1 MSTPQPWFDA
11 FFNAVTS
18 SPEFAKIANGD
29 LKKESLASLEEAMI
43 TAENVLKETNSH
55 LQKTF
60 SELQVPKNPI
70 DTMTQSSSQKKDDT
84 PSLPIE
90 VKHFKKENPLVW
102 WFAWIA
108 GMDDLKKELTESFVR
123 PLQFAF
129 RMRAIEKQGSEKSDE
144 EKDDSLK
151 MDEKNT
157 KLYQDLFSL
166 YEKFKVSIPTG
177 LLFYGPPGTG
187 KTYITKKLTEEL
199 WAGFI
204 SKNMGEFGSSYQH
217 QTTKNIKEFFDGA
230 KLAAKDEPI
239 VLFLDEIDSLVS
251 SRTTWS
257 DAHKAEELSQFLQ
270 EFNTLSEVQNL
281 IVIAATNRPDHLDS
295 AILRSGR
302 LDKKIYLGPPDTN
315 ARKAL
320 FLMYIER
327 AGRPHE
333 TLDYDEL
340 AQLSDG
346 YVSADIEA
354 ICDEVARDA
363 SYNLLE
369 LIDEAQA
376 GTLTEDNLL
385 GHEIT
390 MDNLRKTIQETS
402 SSLKMVDMSIYT
414 RWIEQIKL

>member
-43 TAENVLKETNSH
+43 TAENALKETNSH

-60 SELQVPKNPI
+60 SELQVPKNSI
-70 DTMTQSSSQKKDDT
+70 DTMTQSSSQKKDDA

-90 VKHFKKENPLVW
+90 VKHFKKDNPLVW

-129 RMRAIEKQGSEKSDE
+129 RMRAIEKESPEKLEAEKEGLSTDE
-144 EKDDSLK
+144 TK
-151 MDEKNT
+151 KN
-157 KLYQDLFSL
+157 KLYQDLFEL

-270 EFNTLSEVQNL
+270 EFNALSEVQNL

-302 LDKKIYLGPPDTN
+302 LDKKIYIWPPDFT
-315 ARKAL
+315 ARRAL
-320 FLMYIER
+320 FEMYISKL
-327 AGRPHE
+327 GRPSKDI
-333 TLDYDEL
+333 DYDLL
-340 AQLSDG
+340 ATKTEW
-346 YVSADIEA
+346 YVSADIET
-354 ICDEVARDA
+354 ICDEVARDV
-363 SYNLLE
+363 SQRIFDLFE
-369 LIDEAQA
+369 SID
-376 GTLTEDNLL
+376 TKSSNKDLDTTSII
-385 GHEIT
+385 IT
-390 MDNLRKTIQETS
+390 MDIILKAINDTP
-402 SSLKMVDMSIYT
+402 SSLLAVDMSIYGE
-414 RWIEQIKL
+414 WEQKI